1 MVAIDLLDM
10 AVLRLTL
17 APSQHH
23 SPVGQE
29 HGRTIPLA
37 VIQRS
42 ATLDQLPESI
52 PEPKASGR
60 KLGTVHLAQCCPRG
74 KLTGAKDRASK
85 FALHPLN
92 YLCPVSDLL
101 LSKQPRARVP
111 WAVVSV
117 QQPSPIAIVG
127 QQNPDRFAHRT
138 CKMRDARIG
147 RNDKV
152 RQVQQRCRIVEVS
165 EIIAKPRDAT
175 ELRKRTSVGFIGG
188 EPTGGVRPNAR
199 ENDQIRHSNTVWAA
213 WNAGRRPFF
222 ESAPSSQV
230 RIAVP
235 FHVSWG
241 FIRGIPVEMRIPA
254 RNLFGEAVL

>member
-1 MVAIDLLDM
+1 MPPRRPRSIGSCARRSPIRSGRNLWLRRIAASNLKRGRSDTRCWIAPQSRRAIDPSSPGLGLRLKPATECRSFITPNARQRYREESSAASRASIWPRDHFCRSTIAPPRSRPTTWNEFLPISMPIVAMVAIDLLDM

-127 QQNPDRFAHRT
+127 QQNQDRF
-138 CKMRDARIG
+138 D
-147 RNDKV
+147 
-152 RQVQQRCRIVEVS
+152 
-165 EIIAKPRDAT
+165 
-175 ELRKRTSVGFIGG
+175 
-188 EPTGGVRPNAR
+188 
-199 ENDQIRHSNTVWAA
+199 
-213 WNAGRRPFF
+213 
-222 ESAPSSQV
+222 
-230 RIAVP
+230 
-235 FHVSWG
+235 
-241 FIRGIPVEMRIPA
+241 
-254 RNLFGEAVL
+254 